1 MTDFEDAL
9 RDALRR
15 DEPPAGFANRVVRR
29 TRDERTRPPRSPV
42 WMWAAAAAVVIAI
55 GGGVQ
60 YRHVQQAREERARG
74 EAAAEQV
81 RKALHITGSKLQVVQ
96 TTFREIGL

>member
-9 RDALRR
+9 RDALRQE
-15 DEPPAGFANRVVRR
+15 DPPAGFANRVVRR
-29 TRDERTRPPRSPV
+29 TPSERTHPRRSPV
-42 WMWAAAAAVVIAI
+42 WMWAAAAAMVIAI

-81 RKALHITGSKLQVVQ
+81 LKALHITGSKLQVVQ
-96 TTFREIGL
+96 TRFREIGL